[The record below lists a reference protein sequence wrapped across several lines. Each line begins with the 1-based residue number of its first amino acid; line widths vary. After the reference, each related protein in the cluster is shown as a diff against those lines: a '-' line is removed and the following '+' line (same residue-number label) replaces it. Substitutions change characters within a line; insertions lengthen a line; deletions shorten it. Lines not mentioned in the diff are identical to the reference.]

1 MSVSLAQSPQ
11 GADFPWRLRIEH
23 EGLVSLRM
31 ERRGRT
37 LRFNPMNPPDP
48 NDIVILTGTWPEH
61 LEATAAMVGAGHC
74 PTVIAPQAVLD
85 WLKTRGDLNGHSED
99 VEIDGLRIE
108 TRSYTPLPLMEGAEA
123 VRKVTSA
130 LRRPDRAVRRLAR
143 RAAMP
148 KAEPRAVR
156 IHFEDG
162 ATLVHMG
169 LALHGGCPDP
179 WLADISESWG
189 GAEWLVTGVDF
200 GEEVPFLAQVGR
212 LNAQRVLVVDLLGSI
227 RRRNGLPSGLITPV
241 VDQAQEL
248 GLDAYVFA
256 TKVTMRFE

>member
-85 WLKTRGDLNGHSED
+85 PPH
-99 VEIDGLRIE
+99 
-108 TRSYTPLPLMEGAEA
+108 
-123 VRKVTSA
+123 
-130 LRRPDRAVRRLAR
+130 
-143 RAAMP
+143 
-148 KAEPRAVR
+148 
-156 IHFEDG
+156 
-162 ATLVHMG
+162 
-169 LALHGGCPDP
+169 
-179 WLADISESWG
+179 
-189 GAEWLVTGVDF
+189 
-200 GEEVPFLAQVGR
+200 
-212 LNAQRVLVVDLLGSI
+212 
-227 RRRNGLPSGLITPV
+227 
-241 VDQAQEL
+241 
-248 GLDAYVFA
+248 
-256 TKVTMRFE
+256 